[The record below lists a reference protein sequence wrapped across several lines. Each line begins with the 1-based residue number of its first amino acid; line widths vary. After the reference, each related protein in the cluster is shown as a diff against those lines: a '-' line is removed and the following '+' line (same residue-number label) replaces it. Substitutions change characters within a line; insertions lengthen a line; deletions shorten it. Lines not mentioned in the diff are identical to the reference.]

1 LNAKSNDLEC
11 RGLYRAAAKLQLTPT
26 GTRDEQG
33 IAATNVAAM
42 PLT

>member
-1 LNAKSNDLEC
+1 MRSLTTWSAGGYI
-11 RGLYRAAAKLQLTPT
+11 GLPQNSSSFPT